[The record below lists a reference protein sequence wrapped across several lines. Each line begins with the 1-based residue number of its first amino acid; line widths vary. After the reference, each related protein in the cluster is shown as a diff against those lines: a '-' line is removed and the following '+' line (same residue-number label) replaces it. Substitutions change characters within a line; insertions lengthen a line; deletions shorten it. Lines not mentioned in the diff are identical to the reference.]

1 MHNKHLSKILIAR
14 ILFYEVSTISE
25 KTLLEGNIKKELIR
39 LAVPLLFGNILQQL
53 YNTVDAL
60 IVGQFLGTAAFAAV
74 GISGTIMNL
83 FIFILHG
90 FCIGLSIVFA
100 QLYGAGNQEAF
111 RSEVFVSISLGSLLT
126 VLLSVLFAGMLKPIL
141 QWMQTPDNLIP
152 YVTSYLTVIIA
163 GMITTYFYNFFSSI
177 LRSVGNTKA
186 ALYFLL
192 LSVVVNAAVDVLFV
206 AIFSFGVAGAAYA
219 TVLAQLISAAG
230 CYGYLF
236 KHYRYLLCGRK
247 DVCFHEELVKQT
259 LGYGFASALQQAS
272 LYIGKILVQGAVNTL
287 GISGIAAYTAT
298 MRIEGFANS
307 FGDSGAGAMAVF
319 TSQNYGAGNEKR
331 VSGGL
336 RQGLLLHI
344 ILGIMLSIIMF
355 LTAKAGMLIFLK
367 ADETLALDYGTSYLK
382 IISFFY
388 VLCFIGNAFVG
399 YFRGIGKVIVPII
412 GTTLHITLRVVVSY
426 LLISKLGLSAVAV
439 ATGLGWILVVVYQ
452 ITIDKK

>member
-1 MHNKHLSKILIAR
+1 MSKILIAR
-14 ILFYEVSTISE
+14 ILLYEVSTISE
-25 KTLLEGNIKKELIR
+25 KTLLEGNIKKELIH

-60 IVGQFLGTAAFAAV
+60 IVGQFLGTDAFAAV

-83 FIFILHG
+83 FIFVLHG

-111 RSEVFVSISLGSLLT
+111 RREVFVSISLGSLLT
-126 VLLSVLFAGMLKPIL
+126 VLLSALFAGTLKPIL
-141 QWMQTPDNLIP
+141 QWMQTPDGLIP
-152 YVTSYLTVIIA
+152 YIASYLTVIIA

-219 TVLAQLISAAG
+219 TILAQLISAAG

-236 KHYRYLLCGRK
+236 KHYRYLLCRRK
-247 DVCFHEELVKQT
+247 DVGLHAELVKQT
-259 LGYGFASALQQAS
+259 LSYGFASALQQAS

-355 LTAKAGMLIFLK
+355 LTAKTGMLIFLK
-367 ADETLALDYGTSYLK
+367 ADETLAFDYGTSYLK

-452 ITIDKK
+452 ITIDRK

>member
-1 MHNKHLSKILIAR
+1 MSKILIAR
-14 ILFYEVSTISE
+14 ILLYEVSTISE
-25 KTLLEGNIKKELIR
+25 KTLLEGNIKKELIH

-60 IVGQFLGTAAFAAV
+60 IVGQFLGTDAFAAV

-83 FIFILHG
+83 FIFVLHG

-111 RSEVFVSISLGSLLT
+111 RREVFVSISLGSLLT
-126 VLLSVLFAGMLKPIL
+126 VLLSALFAGTLKPIL
-141 QWMQTPDNLIP
+141 QWMQTPDGLIP
-152 YVTSYLTVIIA
+152 YIASYLTVIIA

-219 TVLAQLISAAG
+219 TILAQLISAAG
-230 CYGYLF
+230 CSGYLF
-236 KHYRYLLCGRK
+236 KHYRYLLCRRK
-247 DVCFHEELVKQT
+247 DVGLHAELVKQT
-259 LGYGFASALQQAS
+259 LSYGFASALQQAS

-344 ILGIMLSIIMF
+344 ILGITLSIIMF
-355 LTAKAGMLIFLK
+355 LTAKTGMLIFLK
-367 ADETLALDYGTSYLK
+367 ADETRAFDYGTSYLK

-452 ITIDKK
+452 ITIDRK

>member
-1 MHNKHLSKILIAR
+1 LSKILIAR
-14 ILFYEVSTISE
+14 ILLYEVSTISE
-25 KTLLEGNIKKELIR
+25 KTLLEGNIKKELIH

-60 IVGQFLGTAAFAAV
+60 IVGQFLGTDAFAAV

-83 FIFILHG
+83 FIFVLHG

-111 RSEVFVSISLGSLLT
+111 RREVFVSISLGSLLT
-126 VLLSVLFAGMLKPIL
+126 VLLSALFAGTLKPIL
-141 QWMQTPDNLIP
+141 QWMQTPDGLIP
-152 YVTSYLTVIIA
+152 YIASYLTVIIA

-219 TVLAQLISAAG
+219 TILAQLISAAG

-236 KHYRYLLCGRK
+236 KHYRYLLCRRK
-247 DVCFHEELVKQT
+247 DVGLHAELVKQT
-259 LGYGFASALQQAS
+259 LSYGFASALQQAS

-355 LTAKAGMLIFLK
+355 LTAKTGMLIFLK
-367 ADETLALDYGTSYLK
+367 ADETLAFDYGTSYLK

-452 ITIDKK
+452 ITIDRK